1 MTQALATTF
10 LVILLLGVVK
20 MVWDVQRAKINLFFK
35 EIERMQILAGIK
47 PYNKEK
53 GEKDLAAKLTGVNI
67 EGIEQLAE
75 RFQTLAHIK
84 ESSENTAE
92 KGETTIYNG

>member
-1 MTQALATTF
+1 MAQLIATVALLA
-10 LVILLLGVVK
+10 ILAGVAK
-20 MVWDVQRAKINLFFK
+20 MVWDVQRAKIYRFFK

-67 EGIEQLAE
+67 DGIEQLAE

-84 ESSENTAE
+84 ESSETTVE
-92 KGETTIYNG
+92 EGETTIYKG